1 MGTAGIPMEK
11 IVEKKPYFK
20 YLRLVKFPTIWCPG
34 CGIGQAFRA
43 TCMALSELGISNDE
57 VAMVSGIGCSSRTP
71 GYFDGFTLHTTH
83 GRALT
88 FATGLKLFKPSLT
101 TIVFSG
107 DGDALAIGGNH
118 FVHSARRNIDI
129 TVVLINNWIYGM
141 TGGQVSPTT
150 PEGSYAT
157 TMPYGNYE
165 PQFDIAG
172 VAIAAGA
179 TYVARGTAY
188 HAMELKK
195 LIMDGISH
203 KGFAVIEVL
212 SPCPVIYG
220 RRNRMSVEDMYF
232 WLRDNTLPV
241 KAWEKLP
248 EEKREGKIPR
258 GVLHHTTER
267 EEYTEVYWKR
277 VEKLSGGEK

>member
-1 MGTAGIPMEK
+1 
-11 IVEKKPYFK
+11 
-20 YLRLVKFPTIWCPG
+20 
-34 CGIGQAFRA
+34 
-43 TCMALSELGISNDE
+43 
-57 VAMVSGIGCSSRTP
+57 
-71 GYFDGFTLHTTH
+71 
-83 GRALT
+83 
-88 FATGLKLFKPSLT
+88 
-101 TIVFSG
+101 
-107 DGDALAIGGNH
+107 
-118 FVHSARRNIDI
+118 
-129 TVVLINNWIYGM
+129 
-141 TGGQVSPTT
+141 
-150 PEGSYAT
+150 
-157 TMPYGNYE
+157 
-165 PQFDIAG
+165 
-172 VAIAAGA
+172 
-179 TYVARGTAY
+179 
-188 HAMELKK
+188 
-195 LIMDGISH
+195 MDGISH